1 MTRSEIVRSVADA
14 VADVAPQARTIAET
28 TCLMGNDAILDS
40 VGFVTF
46 LVALEQKLG
55 NEIDLSTAFISQGTV
70 EESQNPF
77 LTVGS
82 LAAHIEL
89 LLGAAKA

>member
-1 MTRSEIVRSVADA
+1 MRCVSDA
-14 VADVAPQARTIAET
+14 VVDVAPQARTVAET

-55 NEIDLSTAFISQGTV
+55 NEIDLSSAFISQGTV
-70 EESQNPF
+70 EESQSPF
-77 LTVGS
+77 RPCCF